1 MQLSCLGGN
10 SFAPVFGGFLYTV
23 STNLVKQ
30 GFQFKIKNNGGRLSK
45 LSWIIIVFI
54 YLFIYLQYNF
64 CTKVERQYSE
74 LIL

>member
-30 GFQFKIKNNGGRLSK
+30 RFQFKIKNNGGRLSK
-45 LSWIIIVFI
+45 LSWIIII

-64 CTKVERQYSE
+64 CAKVERQYSE

>member
-23 STNLVKQ
+23 STNLEKQ

-64 CTKVERQYSE
+64 CAKVERQYSE

>member
-54 YLFIYLQYNF
+54 YLFTYLQYNF
-64 CTKVERQYSE
+64 CAKVERQYSE

>member
-30 GFQFKIKNNGGRLSK
+30 GFQFKIKNNGWRLSK

-64 CTKVERQYSE
+64 CAKVERQYSE

>member
-54 YLFIYLQYNF
+54 HLFIYNTTSAQRLSVNIQ
-64 CTKVERQYSE
+64 S
-74 LIL
+74 

>member
-23 STNLVKQ
+23 STNLVQQ

-64 CTKVERQYSE
+64 CAKVERQYSE

>member
-30 GFQFKIKNNGGRLSK
+30 GFQFKIKNNGGDHLSY
-45 LSWIIIVFI
+45 LGSSLYLFI
-54 YLFIYLQYNF
+54 YLFIYLFAIQLLR
-64 CTKVERQYSE
+64 KG
-74 LIL
+74 

>member
-23 STNLVKQ
+23 RTNLVKQ

-54 YLFIYLQYNF
+54 YLFTYLQYNF
-64 CTKVERQYSE
+64 CAKVERQYSE

>member
-23 STNLVKQ
+23 STNKVKQ

-45 LSWIIIVFI
+45 LSWIINVFI

-64 CTKVERQYSE
+64 CAKVERQYSE

>member
-45 LSWIIIVFI
+45 LSWIIIVFF

-64 CTKVERQYSE
+64 CAKVERQYSE

>member
-23 STNLVKQ
+23 STKLVKQ

-64 CTKVERQYSE
+64 CAKVERQYSE

>member
-64 CTKVERQYSE
+64 CAKVERQYSE

>member
-30 GFQFKIKNNGGRLSK
+30 GYQFKIKNNGGRLSK

-64 CTKVERQYSE
+64 CAKVERQYSE

>member
-30 GFQFKIKNNGGRLSK
+30 GFQFKIKKNGGDYLNYLRS
-45 LSWIIIVFI
+45 SF
-54 YLFIYLQYNF
+54 YLFIYLQNNF
-64 CTKVERQYSE
+64 CAKVERQYSE
-74 LIL
+74 LNP